1 MTATLQDECYEKAQV
16 LYMALELSNKSWKVC
31 FSDGRRRRRVS
42 VDAGDLP
49 GLSEQVVRARAKLG
63 LEEDCRVVSCYE
75 AGRDG
80 FWLHRCLVSWG
91 VENQVVDASSI
102 EVNRRRR
109 RAKTDRLD
117 VEALARQLIRYTGGE
132 RGVWSVVRVPSRADE
147 DRQRLYRERER
158 LIKERGAHTSRLK
171 SLLVTQGLRLAVGG
185 DFERAL
191 EQARLWDGSQL
202 SVDLRAELIRQWRRR
217 VQVHEQIAVL
227 EAEQRA
233 RVAAGDD
240 RSAVLIRQ
248 LMELKS
254 VGWQSSWVLVMEL
267 FGWRVFSNRRQLAGC
282 TGLSPSPYNS
292 GDRER
297 DQGISKAGNRRAR
310 RVLIELSWLWLRYQP
325 DSEITQW
332 FNRRWATQGKRARRV
347 GIVAVARRLV
357 IALWRYLETG
367 EVPAGAVLQASR

>member
-1 MTATLQDECYEKAQV
+1 M
-16 LYMALELSNKSWKVC
+16 
-31 FSDGRRRRRVS
+31 
-42 VDAGDLP
+42 
-49 GLSEQVVRARAKLG
+49 
-63 LEEDCRVVSCYE
+63 
-75 AGRDG
+75 
-80 FWLHRCLVSWG
+80 
-91 VENQVVDASSI
+91 
-102 EVNRRRR
+102 
-109 RAKTDRLD
+109 
-117 VEALARQLIRYTGGE
+117 
-132 RGVWSVVRVPSRADE
+132 WSVVRVPSRADE

>member
-1 MTATLQDECYEKAQV
+1 MTATLREECYEKAQV

-63 LEEDCRVVSCYE
+63 LEEGCRVVSCYE

-80 FWLHRCLVSWG
+80 FWLHRCLVAWG

-117 VEALARQLIRYTGGE
+117 VEALVRQLIRYTGGE

-158 LIKERGAHTSRLK
+158 LIKERGAHTSRIK

-292 GDRER
+292 GDSER

-367 EVPAGAVLQASR
+367 EIPAGAVLQASR